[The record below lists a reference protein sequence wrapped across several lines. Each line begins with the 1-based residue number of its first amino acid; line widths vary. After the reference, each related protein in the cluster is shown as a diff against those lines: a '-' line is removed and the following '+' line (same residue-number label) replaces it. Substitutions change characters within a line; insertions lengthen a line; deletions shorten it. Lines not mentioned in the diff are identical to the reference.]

1 MFGLDFTGV
10 GANLSK
16 PNTTSTS
23 SSWNRISNTR
33 ARISNARNAMN
44 RSAEMFNTLPTE
56 IKPFPGIS
64 IPKLNLDL
72 DTTYMNLSNSNDKDK
87 PKTTSSSWN
96 PLSSR
101 ISNARN
107 AMNQATEMFN
117 ALPTEIKLEP
127 EPVQIIED
135 IKPDEPRQNRNRRN
149 RSTEDKPAQNKP
161 KPDKTEPLQ
170 IIEDVKTEPLQII
183 EDIKPDKPG
192 RNEPKPNKPGQ
203 NRPKPIKPVKT
214 EPITVLQVPNIT
226 DVHRGSPLTKNVSK
240 GPNNTMLYIAGAVGS
255 VGVIGLGMYFMKS
268 N

>member
-1 MFGLDFTGV
+1 
-10 GANLSK
+10 
-16 PNTTSTS
+16 
-23 SSWNRISNTR
+23 
-33 ARISNARNAMN
+33 
-44 RSAEMFNTLPTE
+44 
-56 IKPFPGIS
+56 
-64 IPKLNLDL
+64 
-72 DTTYMNLSNSNDKDK
+72 
-87 PKTTSSSWN
+87 
-96 PLSSR
+96 
-101 ISNARN
+101 
-107 AMNQATEMFN
+107 MNQATEMFN

-149 RSTEDKPAQNKP
+149 RSTEDKPGQNKPKPNKPGQNKP

-192 RNEPKPNKPGQ
+192 RNEPKPNKPRQ

-214 EPITVLQVPNIT
+214 EPISVLQVPNIT
-226 DVHRGSPLTKNVSK
+226 DVLRGSPLTKNVSK

>member
-1 MFGLDFTGV
+1 MKFDFTGV
-10 GANLSK
+10 GANLYGGSSK
-16 PNTTSTS
+16 PNTS
-23 SSWNRISNTR
+23 SSWKVDPMANLRSSFQR
-33 ARISNARNAMN
+33 ANQIAQQM
-44 RSAEMFNTLPTE
+44 TE
-56 IKPFPGIS
+56 IKPFTTP
-64 IPKLNLDL
+64 PVNLNMKPLDL
-72 DTTYMNLSNSNDKDK
+72 KWGSNWNFDYSKINLNM
-87 PKTTSSSWN
+87 P
-96 PLSSR
+96 
-101 ISNARN
+101 A
-107 AMNQATEMFN
+107 Q
-117 ALPTEIKLEP
+117 P
-127 EPVQIIED
+127 EPVQMTED
-135 IKPDEPRQNRNRRN
+135 DKPDNLRQNRNRRNRSTEDDKPDEPRQNRNRRN

-226 DVHRGSPLTKNVSK
+226 DVLRGSPLTKNVSK